1 MAVTKKS
8 DIIIPEVMGEA
19 INAKIDALAKFT
31 PYAKVDK
38 TLVGVPGDTVT
49 VPAWNYIGDAEDV
62 GEGESVTPT
71 KLTASET
78 KFTIKKAMKSV
89 SITQEAIN
97 SGHGNPVGQ
106 AETQLAKATASKV
119 DKDVVE
125 ASYGAHTIVDKSAN
139 VIGYN
144 AIVDA
149 VTKFA
154 DEEDDVEKT
163 MFIHPEQEATL
174 LKDSNFISAD
184 KFESG
189 VAVRASIG
197 KIAGCWIRKSKKVRK
212 VEGVTGV
219 QGVYTIT
226 IGTKAKANDALTVN
240 GVKIVA
246 GSSDW
251 DLTTDTT
258 AGNATAI
265 QTFLNAS
272 EDERLTPYTWTVAS
286 NVVTATEKSGKYGAG
301 KPTISVDLGVSG
313 TLVATVAETTKGV
326 KPVTAHYLC
335 PILKNE
341 PDSPETE
348 YTEDEAPA
356 LTIFLK
362 ADTKVDAEWFPKS
375 QTHDITSVKYYGVAL
390 TNDAK
395 VVLAMYG
402 VPA

>member
-8 DIIIPEVMGEA
+8 DIIIPEVMGEM
-19 INAKIDALAKFT
+19 INAKITALNKIT
-31 PYAKVDK
+31 PYAKVDT
-38 TLVGVPGDTVT
+38 TLQGTAGDSVT
-49 VPAWNYIGDAEDV
+49 VPKWGYIGDAEDV
-62 GEGESVTPT
+62 AEGDSVTPT
-71 KLTASET
+71 KLTATKET
-78 KFTIKKAMKSV
+78 FTIKKAMKSV
-89 SITQEAIN
+89 SLTEESRN
-97 SGHGNPVGQ
+97 SGYGNPIGQ
-106 AETQLAKATASKV
+106 TETQLAKSIASKV
-119 DKDVVE
+119 DNDVLDTSYR
-125 ASYGAHTIVDKSAN
+125 ASKKVDKSGN

-149 VTKFA
+149 VTQFL

-174 LKDSNFISAD
+174 LKDSNFLSAD
-184 KFESG
+184 KFEGG
-189 VAVRASIG
+189 VAVRGSIG
-197 KIAGCWIRKSKKVRK
+197 KIAGCWIKKSKKVRK

-251 DLTTDTT
+251 DLTTDST

-265 QTFLNAS
+265 QAFLDAS
-272 EDERLTPYTWTVAS
+272 EDARLTPYTWTVSS

-301 KPTISVDLGVSG
+301 KPTIKVDLGVSG
-313 TLVATVAETTKGV
+313 SLVATVAETTKGV
-326 KPVTAHYLC
+326 TPVTAHYLC

-348 YTEDEAPA
+348 YTDDELPA
-356 LTIFLK
+356 LTIYLK
-362 ADTKVDAEWFPKS
+362 ADTDVDVEWFPKS
-375 QTHDITSVKYYGVAL
+375 QTHDITAVKYYGVAL

-395 VVLAMYG
+395 VILAMFG
-402 VPA
+402 VSA